1 MAGANVLLSEAIEP
15 YLRKRERGARNTH
28 LQDRDILRRFLRV
41 TGDLQLRHL
50 TPAHGELYFY
60 GGRVGRQDWPGIAE
74 MVGTVTFNHYR
85 SRLRSFFAY
94 CRASGWLR
102 LDPLVNVERARSVP
116 QEKTWLTPDQLVQ
129 MLEATEDPRDRA
141 FLALAMNTGLR
152 ASEVASLRVG
162 HLNLPAGTLSVE
174 ITKTSDRDVMP
185 VTADLDREMRVWLTA
200 YTERVGRLEPDMH
213 LFPAREAPKFDWE
226 VDEATGER
234 VRFHREMRLRPHAR
248 IGHPAG
254 IVKAAGERL
263 GLVMWGQGVHLLRRS
278 MARLYF
284 QMRRDEGYDGALRET
299 SALLHHTRSSTT
311 ELYLGL
317 DPERERRDA
326 SLRGRPF
333 LTALAAADN
342 VTPLRRAEGAR

>member
-129 MLEATEDPRDRA
+129 MLEATEDP
-141 FLALAMNTGLR
+141 
-152 ASEVASLRVG
+152 
-162 HLNLPAGTLSVE
+162 
-174 ITKTSDRDVMP
+174 
-185 VTADLDREMRVWLTA
+185 
-200 YTERVGRLEPDMH
+200 
-213 LFPAREAPKFDWE
+213 
-226 VDEATGER
+226 ATG
-234 VRFHREMRLRPHAR
+234 
-248 IGHPAG
+248 
-254 IVKAAGERL
+254 
-263 GLVMWGQGVHLLRRS
+263 RS
-278 MARLYF
+278 WPWR
-284 QMRRDEGYDGALRET
+284 
-299 SALLHHTRSSTT
+299 
-311 ELYLGL
+311 
-317 DPERERRDA
+317 
-326 SLRGRPF
+326 
-333 LTALAAADN
+333 
-342 VTPLRRAEGAR
+342 